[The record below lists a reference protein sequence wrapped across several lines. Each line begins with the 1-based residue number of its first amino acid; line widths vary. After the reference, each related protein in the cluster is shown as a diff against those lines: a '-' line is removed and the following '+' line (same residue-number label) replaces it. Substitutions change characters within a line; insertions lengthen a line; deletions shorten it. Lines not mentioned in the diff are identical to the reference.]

1 MERKCKLVQDLLPSY
16 IDGVTSEDTKNFV
29 EEHLKECKDCKKY
42 FEEMNS
48 EFDKNVVK
56 DAETV
61 KEIKKYKRKI
71 FRLKFVVTAVVLA
84 IVGVVVGNLGFKYYI
99 VKNAIKANA
108 NNNRI
113 SNIRIE
119 EYEESIEK
127 NKDYTITYLSNN
139 IMKKVHGDECIEF
152 WDGNEHYYID
162 NENKTYYIVNENI
175 VNEETLELNY
185 KINLD
190 INVIPEMKEI
200 IDEDGNDFF
209 NIMKFILTTE
219 DLVIGK
225 EGFRDTEYY
234 IIKDALEHRR
244 MYFDMDDFFIQKSQ
258 LNQERC
264 TEYRMLKDSARWHDV
279 KKPDLSGYKK
289 VER

>member
-16 IDGVTSEDTKNFV
+16 IDGVTSDDTRRFV

-42 FEEMNS
+42 FDEMNS
-48 EFDKNVVK
+48 VFDKNVVK

-71 FRLKFVVTAVVLA
+71 FRLKFLVVAVVL
-84 IVGVVVGNLGFKYYI
+84 GVLVYLFGTLGFKYYI
-99 VKNAIKANA
+99 VKNAIKANV

-139 IMKKVHGDECIEF
+139 IMKKVHGDKCIEY
-152 WDGNEHYYID
+152 WEGNEHYYID
-162 NENKTYYIVNENI
+162 NENKTYFIVTEDI

-190 INVIPEMKEI
+190 VNVIPEMKEI
-200 IDEDGNDFF
+200 IDEEGKDFL

-244 MYFDMDDFFIQKSQ
+244 MYFDMEDFFVQKSQ

-264 TEYRMLKDSARWHDV
+264 TEYRMFKDSARWHDV
-279 KKPDLSGYKK
+279 KKPDLSGYEK